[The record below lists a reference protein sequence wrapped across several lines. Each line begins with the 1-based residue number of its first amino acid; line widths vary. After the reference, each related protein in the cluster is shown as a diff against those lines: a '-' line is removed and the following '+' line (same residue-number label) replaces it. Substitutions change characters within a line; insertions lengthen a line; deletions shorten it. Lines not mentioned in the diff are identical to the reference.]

1 MRLRPNDCIGV
12 YRIVRPLGKG
22 GMGAVY
28 EVVHVKLGVHYA
40 LKTFTLDHGHVKLLK
55 ERFLAEGRILAR
67 LGARDETEDVA
78 QEIFLKLVDVLRQG
92 RYHADAGKFRCY
104 VAAMIRREIV
114 SQWRKAQVRGG
125 AENIPLDEL
134 EADEELAVPPAQA
147 AVIDAKWRLARHE
160 AAVEHAL
167 TKTALSAR
175 SRDIYR
181 AYVLEEC
188 PIDEVA
194 ARFGVTKNHIGQI
207 KLRVSRMIAALEAG
221 FGVDSW

>member
-1 MRLRPNDCIGV
+1 MASFPDTPATLLARIAVEVTGQTDEAAWLRLFELYAPAIRKFAAG
-12 YRIVRPLGKG
+12 
-22 GMGAVY
+22 
-28 EVVHVKLGVHYA
+28 LGVRNEA
-40 LKTFTLDHGHVKLLK
+40 
-55 ERFLAEGRILAR
+55 
-67 LGARDETEDVA
+67 EDVA
-78 QEIFLKLVDVLRQG
+78 QEIFLKLVEVLRKG

-104 VAAMIRREIV
+104 IAAMIRREIV
-114 SQWRKAQVRGG
+114 SQWRKAQARGA
-125 AENIPLDEL
+125 AESLPFDDL
-134 EADEELAVPPAQA
+134 EADEAPAVPPAQA

-181 AYVLEEC
+181 AYVIEER

-207 KLRVSRMIAALEAG
+207 KLRVGRMIAALEDG
-221 FGVDSW
+221 FGVDS